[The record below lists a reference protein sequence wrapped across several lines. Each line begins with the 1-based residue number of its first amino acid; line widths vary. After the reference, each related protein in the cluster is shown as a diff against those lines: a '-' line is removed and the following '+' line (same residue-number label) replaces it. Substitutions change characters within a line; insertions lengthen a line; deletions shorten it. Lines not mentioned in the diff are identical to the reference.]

1 MVLCKVFLYA
11 VILICVLIEAL
22 EARHIG
28 KKWTKNKGKILPNI
42 LTAIFS
48 YNTILYCHIYQ
59 IISIFAN

>member
-22 EARHIG
+22 EARHI
-28 KKWTKNKGKILPNI
+28 KKWTKNKGKILPNT

-48 YNTILYCHIYQ
+48 YKTILYCHIYK
-59 IISIFAN
+59 IISVFAN